1 MVRLQRRTC
10 SLAVSAALAAMVGA
24 AASAEAPRLE
34 SKASAVT
41 SPVLEAFA
49 ESGQKPYI
57 IGFRDLP
64 AITFKT
70 RLKTSLPPLR
80 GKKAVDLEASMN
92 QYAETLESRQKAQ
105 ETRLKSAVGR
115 NFEVT
120 HRMQHAFNGIVA
132 TLSPAE
138 AAALAQDPA
147 VSLIEPYK
155 EYALD
160 DDTGPAVIGAPTV
173 WTDGTGIHRA
183 AFMTRER
190 TGVSFFNRRALG
202 EGVVVGIIDTGINQR
217 SPSFA
222 EIDPLSGFTFSN
234 PLGQGNYLGQCRA
247 GGVDAG
253 RCNDKLIGGHD
264 FVFNAV
270 CTPNTPATDPCRP
283 GGTFREEASFGDN
296 DGHGSHA
303 AGSAIGNT
311 RFVSFRGNS
320 LEISGIAPRAHV
332 VAYDACYTVIA
343 TGQGLC
349 PNVATLASINQAVID
364 GVDVINYSIG
374 GGAQP
379 WSEAISQAFLAAAD
393 AGIVVAA
400 SAGNSGPGPSTNGH
414 NQPWVLT
421 VAAAQSGRA
430 GFEFTL
436 NTSGAAVPANLQRV
450 VLNAGSGGV
459 DLSASLPALPLR
471 AGPGFAG
478 ASDGC
483 TASGAFPAG
492 FFANRIALVRR
503 GGCTFGEK
511 AVNATTAGARAVI
524 IVNNVA
530 GAIAPS
536 VPGTTVPVFGMPQAE
551 GVALQ
556 GLSTTDTTL
565 TASIPFPATRIAN
578 TADQLA
584 AFSSRGPTPF
594 SLLKPNI
601 TGHGVNILEP
611 VACPDPAQWA
621 TPACANIA
629 GLMSGTSMSSPQL
642 AGSAALMRQ
651 LFPDWS
657 PAEIKS
663 ALMMTAVQTV
673 RLEDGTTPAGPFAA
687 GAGRVQID
695 RAARAGL
702 VLDEQRADYLAANP
716 TTGGDPSGLNQ
727 AALVNRG
734 CGPSSCTFTRT
745 FRSTRG
751 TFQTFSA
758 SLGGVTGSVSNP
770 VFTVPPFGTATLSV
784 TVNTAGQPSD
794 GSHRFGALT
803 LTSTGNDTASRSPDL
818 RLPIAV
824 AVRAPELTLSTETIA
839 ISAPANSS
847 RSANFSVWS
856 NSNPVDFTIST
867 SGSGSGAVVSQSSLG
882 ATSGFATGFF
892 SNFGIGLY
900 AGDDF
905 VVAASSRITRISTDL
920 FNVGALAGPATVVQ
934 WSIFPDAGGVPAG
947 NPETSPGAAVWR
959 FSTPLSGP
967 GVSLVGGVLRLDL
980 VAAGQNVTLPPG
992 RYWLVPQ
999 VNTTFA
1005 NRYAW
1010 FASNEGNG
1018 TPPRTIQPSLAPPG
1032 NTWNVP
1038 ANAPAGLAFNITGT
1052 VGCGAPW
1059 IAGVAPA
1066 SGRGSAGS
1074 PASVSFT
1081 VNTAGLAPGNY
1092 TGFVC
1097 VNSNDPARPQASV
1110 RVNLTVTP

>member
-1 MVRLQRRTC
+1 MVRLQRKKC
-10 SLAVSAALAAMVGA
+10 SLAVSAALAAMVA
-24 AASAEAPRLE
+24 TAVSAEVPRLE
-34 SKASAVT
+34 GKASLSS

-49 ESGQKPYI
+49 ESGKKPYI
-57 IGFRDLP
+57 IGFREMP
-64 AITFKT
+64 AVTFKT
-70 RLKTSLPPLR
+70 QLKASPPPLR
-80 GKKAVDLEASMN
+80 GKMAIDVEASMA

-115 NFEVT
+115 SFEVS

-132 TLSPAE
+132 TLTPAE
-138 AAALAQDPA
+138 AAALANDPA
-147 VSLIEPYK
+147 VALIEPYM
-155 EYALD
+155 EFALD

-190 TGVSFFNRRALG
+190 VGVSLFNRRALG
-202 EGVVVGIIDTGINQR
+202 EGVVVGVIDTGINQR

-222 EIDPLSGFTFSN
+222 EVDPLSGFTFSN
-234 PLGQGNYLGQCRA
+234 PFGPGNYLGQCRP
-247 GGVDAG
+247 GGIDAG

-264 FVFNAV
+264 FAFNAV

-283 GGTFREEASFGDN
+283 GGTIREESSFGDN

-311 RFVSFRGNS
+311 RFVSFRGNA

-332 VAYDACYTVIA
+332 ISYDACHTIIA
-343 TGQGLC
+343 SGLGSC
-349 PNVATLASINQAVID
+349 SNTALLASINQTVID
-364 GVDVINYSIG
+364 GVDVINYSIS

-379 WSEAISQAFLAAAD
+379 WSDAISQAFLAAAD
-393 AGIVVAA
+393 AGIVVVA

-436 NTSGAAVPANLQRV
+436 NTSGAAVPANLQRL
-450 VLNAGSGGV
+450 VLNAGTGGV
-459 DLSASLPALPLR
+459 DLAASLPALPLR

-478 ASDGC
+478 TSDGC
-483 TASGAFPAG
+483 TATGAFPAG

-503 GGCTFGEK
+503 GGCTFTEK

-524 IVNNVA
+524 IVNNAA

-536 VPGTTVPVFGMPQAE
+536 VPGATVPVFGLLQTE

-556 GLSTTDTTL
+556 GLSATDPSL

-611 VACPDPAQWA
+611 IACPDPAQWA

-629 GLMSGTSMSSPQL
+629 GLLSGTSMSSPQL
-642 AGSAALMRQ
+642 AGAAALLRQ
-651 LFPDWS
+651 LFPDWT
-657 PAEIKS
+657 PAEVKS
-663 ALMMTAVQTV
+663 ALMMTAAQTV
-673 RLEDGTTPAGPFAA
+673 RLEDGVTMAGPFAA

-716 TTGGDPSGLNQ
+716 TAGGDPSGLNQ
-727 AALVNRG
+727 AGLVNRG
-734 CGPSSCTFTRT
+734 CGPSTCTFTRT

-758 SLGGVTGSVSNP
+758 SLGGVTGSIGSP
-770 VFTVPPFGTATLSV
+770 VFTVAPFGTATLTV
-784 TVNTAGQPSD
+784 TVNTTGQPSD

-803 LTSTGNDTASRSPDL
+803 LSSTGNDHASRSPDL

-824 AVRAPELTLSTETIA
+824 AVRAPELALSTETIA
-839 ISAPANSS
+839 ITAPANSS
-847 RSANFSVWS
+847 RNASFSVWS
-856 NSNPVDFTIST
+856 NSNPVDFNVST
-867 SGSGSGAVVSQSSLG
+867 TGSGSGAVVSQSSLG
-882 ATSGFATGFF
+882 ATSGFSIGRFTD
-892 SNFGIGLY
+892 FGIGLY

-905 VVAASSRITRISTDL
+905 VVSASSQLTRISTDL

-947 NPETSPGAAVWR
+947 NPETSPGAATWR
-959 FSTPLSGP
+959 FSSPLSGP
-967 GVSLVGGVLRLDL
+967 GVSLAGGVLRLDL

-1010 FASNEGNG
+1010 FSSSEGNG

-1032 NTWNVP
+1032 NTWNIP
-1038 ANAPAGLAFNITGT
+1038 TNPPAGLAFNIIGT

-1110 RVNLTVTP
+1110 RVSLTVTP